1 MRLLDGDAIRL
12 DCGRD
17 VVLEQC
23 HIMRSALGWIEGGQ
37 DEIRRQVIESLPEK
51 IKRTFPGEYYGVL
64 IKPILDED
72 LPVYTFMASLY
83 SRETVGFD
91 PKNDSSYLVVCW
103 LGDSLA
109 TNLWGLIEGE
119 IRTVEWDNHAVNG
132 AI

>member
-64 IKPILDED
+64 IKPIPDGD
-72 LPVYTFMASLY
+72 LPVYTFMVSLY

-91 PKNDSSYLVVCW
+91 SDNDSSYLVVCW
-103 LGDSLA
+103 LGNSLDE
-109 TNLWGLIEGE
+109 TNLWELIKRE
-119 IRTVEWDNHAVNG
+119 IRTVD
-132 AI
+132 